1 MSLNDDMSIKTV
13 KCYLMRELLQLL
25 GLQGSRQLLLSI
37 PDKCCHS
44 SNTEEE
50 MLDLG

>member
-13 KCYLMRELLQLL
+13 KCYLLRELLQLL
-25 GLQGSRQLLLSI
+25 GLQGPRQLLLSS
-37 PDKCCHS
+37 PDKCRHPS
-44 SNTEEE
+44 DTEEE